1 MPLSWDLIVRFT
13 LGGGQRGFTR
23 VVALAS
29 LIGMILGV
37 AALILVLSVMNGFAA
52 ELQKRLF
59 SVTPDLIVEPAVPTD
74 DVLNQWAERL
84 KEYPVIQASSIYRQG
99 TVLLQH
105 GTRSRGVRLLA
116 MDGAGLQEV
125 ITLSD
130 HIIAGDLDQLSY
142 APFTAV
148 LGADVARLLGV
159 SVGDEISVVLPRLT
173 VTPLGIFPKSRSLEV
188 VGVFEV
194 GAQPDAN
201 VAYVSMETGNRL
213 MGSMAGWGVQAKLTD
228 RARVDELTNQLL
240 SLNESQVK
248 ITGWR
253 ASQGSL
259 FAAMEMEKLTVAILL
274 ASVILVAAFNLVS
287 MLTMSVTEK
296 RSDIAILQVLGLSP
310 GRLLVIFLGHGLL
323 LALVGIATG
332 TFLGVALA
340 VWISDLSLWIERVLG
355 WVLFDPAVY
364 YIAGLPSQLMWN
376 DVMMV
381 AAGALILSVMASLYP
396 AWRASGVPPA
406 EALNYV

>member
-213 MGSMAGWGVQAKLTD
+213 MGSMAGWGVQAKLAD

-248 ITGWR
+248 ITDWR

>member
-1 MPLSWDLIVRFT
+1 
-13 LGGGQRGFTR
+13 
-23 VVALAS
+23 
-29 LIGMILGV
+29 
-37 AALILVLSVMNGFAA
+37 
-52 ELQKRLF
+52 
-59 SVTPDLIVEPAVPTD
+59 
-74 DVLNQWAERL
+74 
-84 KEYPVIQASSIYRQG
+84 
-99 TVLLQH
+99 
-105 GTRSRGVRLLA
+105 

-188 VGVFEV
+188 VGIFEV

-248 ITGWR
+248 ITDWR

-381 AAGALILSVMASLYP
+381 AAGALILSVMTSLYP

>member
-248 ITGWR
+248 ITDWR

>member
-248 ITGWR
+248 ITDWR

-259 FAAMEMEKLTVAILL
+259 FAAMKMEKLTVAILL

>member
-1 MPLSWDLIVRFT
+1 MSLSWALIVRFT
-13 LGGGQRGFTR
+13 VGGGQRGFTR

-59 SVTPDLIVEPAVPTD
+59 SVTPDLIVEPAAPTEE
-74 DVLNQWAERL
+74 VLNQWAERL
-84 KEYPVIQASSIYRQG
+84 TAYPVIQASSIFRQG

-105 GTRSRGVRLLA
+105 GTRSRGVKLLA
-116 MDGAGLQEV
+116 MDGRGLREV

-159 SVGDEISVVLPRLT
+159 AVGDEISVVLPRLT
-173 VTPLGIFPKSRSLEV
+173 VTPLGIFPKSRTLEV

-194 GAQPDAN
+194 GAQPDAS
-201 VAYVSMETGNRL
+201 VAYVSLETGDRL
-213 MGSMAGWGVQAKLTD
+213 MGSMAGWGVQAKLTE
-228 RARVDELTNQLL
+228 RARVDELTDQLL

-248 ITGWR
+248 ITDWR

-259 FAAMEMEKLTVAILL
+259 FAAIKMEKLTVAILL
-274 ASVILVAAFNLVS
+274 ASVVLVAAFNLVS

-310 GRLLVIFLGHGLL
+310 SRLLVIFLGHGLL
-323 LALVGIATG
+323 LALAGIAIG

-340 VWISDLSLWIERVLG
+340 VSISDLSLWFERVLG

-364 YIAGLPSQLMWN
+364 YIAGLPSELMWN
-376 DVMMV
+376 DVTMV

-396 AWRASGVPPA
+396 AWRASSVPPG

>member
-125 ITLSD
+125 ITLSE

-248 ITGWR
+248 ITDWR

-259 FAAMEMEKLTVAILL
+259 FAAMKMEKLTVAILL